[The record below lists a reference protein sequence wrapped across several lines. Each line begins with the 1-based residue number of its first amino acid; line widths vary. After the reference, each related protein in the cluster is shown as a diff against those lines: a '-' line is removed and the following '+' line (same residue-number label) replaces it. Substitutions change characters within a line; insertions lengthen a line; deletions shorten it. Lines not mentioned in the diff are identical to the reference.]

1 LPKPPKDP
9 VKIGAAPVCIIIVLS
24 LCDGTISFKLRVQYW
39 EGTARSYWSYS
50 KFDLMQ
56 QQLDFYISLFYF
68 LTAIPYAWLGLV
80 AWRRRPAVAITP
92 FAWSMVGMSI
102 WSLGYGVGFLAPTLS
117 LKLLALKFEYI
128 GVVIVPVFLFIFS
141 LEFIGRRHY
150 LPQRI
155 QMLLALYAAFFLL
168 LAWTNE
174 QHYLMWESEIVVQ
187 PAGIHLLKIEYHLF
201 FWLQTGFS
209 YLLILMSNFL
219 LLRELVRTSPAYR
232 LQIGFVVIGL
242 LSPLI
247 GNLIFISNLPTI
259 KGLDPTPLFFI
270 PTALVLYWVTMKYRL
285 LKVLPPEHFNVLQGM
300 KDGVIVVDA
309 LERVL
314 YINPV
319 TENLFGRSEA
329 EVIGQPLH
337 QLSSTHGIQLASCLT
352 TGLSQAELRLGEGA
366 QTQVFEA
373 TISSMSALRSAVK
386 SIGPDRTIMLHNI
399 THRKEAEQILYRR
412 ELMMSAI
419 SIASTEF
426 LQQSDTWEHT
436 VPGVLEKMGEAADV
450 SHVFVFINYLNETGA
465 SFTSLCYEWASIDSK
480 SHINNKALRHIPIT
494 EGGLIRWKRMFSEG
508 AHISGQVRDFPAIE
522 QDLFK
527 QTESL
532 SMLAFPIMVENQ
544 WWGFIMFDEC
554 GYQRYWTDIE
564 VKALHTMASI
574 FGSAET
580 RARTQQKLVR
590 RQNALSLMHEI
601 VREALQSKDLS
612 EMLQGVVESTVRL
625 INTDACFI
633 ALWDENRKI
642 GRPHAAYGP
651 RKLDYLNLNIMP
663 GTKTFTS
670 SAFEQR
676 RTLIVEDVQNSTYAD
691 EYLADTFPSRS
702 MIVIPL
708 ISNEQR
714 LGAIFFSF
722 DRPHHF
728 QAEEISM
735 SEQAASLIAL
745 AFEKF
750 QAIEQAQRRAATS
763 ETLREASAVVST
775 TMETNQAIP
784 RILEQ
789 LKRVVPYDSASIQL
803 LQDNELEIVGGSG
816 FADHKAVVG
825 MRFAIPGDNP
835 NSVVMETG
843 QPYLMGDV
851 RDVYKQFLEPP
862 NDHIRAWL
870 GVPLMVQG
878 RIIGLLSMDSSEPN
892 DFTGEDANLA
902 SIFASQVAQV
912 LDNARVLEE
921 SQSQAM
927 TDALTGLYNRRG
939 LFELGHFEFNK
950 AQELDRPFSAIMI
963 DIDHFKQVND
973 TYGHEVGDIVLQAMA
988 KRCKGCIKD
997 TDIIGRYGG
1006 EEIVILLPEVGLDV
1020 ASNIA
1025 DRVLHAIA
1033 SKPMSLAE
1041 SYELDITASLGV
1053 ASTDTNTSTLEV
1065 LLNRADQAMYMAK
1078 HSGRNQVKRS
1088 K

>member
-1 LPKPPKDP
+1 
-9 VKIGAAPVCIIIVLS
+9 
-24 LCDGTISFKLRVQYW
+24 
-39 EGTARSYWSYS
+39 
-50 KFDLMQ
+50 MQ
-56 QQLDFYISLFYF
+56 QQLNFYISLFYF

-92 FAWSMVGMSI
+92 FAWAMVGMSI
-102 WSLGYGVGFLAPTLS
+102 WSLGYGVGFIAPSLT

-128 GVVIVPVFLFIFS
+128 GVVTVPVFLFIFS

-150 LPQRI
+150 LPQRLES
-155 QMLLALYAAFFLL
+155 LLWLYPVFFLV

-174 QHYLMWESEIVVQ
+174 FHYLMWDSEIAVQ
-187 PAGIHLLKIEYHLF
+187 PAGIQLLKVEYHLF
-201 FWLQTGFS
+201 FWLQTTFS

-219 LLRELVRTSPAYR
+219 LLRELFKTSPAYR
-232 LQIGFVVIGL
+232 LQTGFVVIGL

-247 GNLIFISNLPTI
+247 GNVIFVWNLPAI

-270 PTALVLYWVTMKYRL
+270 PTALALYWVTMQYRL

-319 TENLFGRSEA
+319 TEILFGRTES

-337 QLSSTHGIQLASCLT
+337 QLSNAHGIQLASYLMA
-352 TGLSQAELRLGEGA
+352 GMSQAELRLGEGSQA
-366 QTQVFEA
+366 QVFEA
-373 TISSMSALRSAVK
+373 TISSMSALKSAAK

-399 THRKEAEQILYRR
+399 THRKEAERILQRR

-419 SIASTEF
+419 SLASTEF
-426 LQQSDTWEHT
+426 LNEAAWEHT
-436 VPGVLEKMGEAADV
+436 VPGVLEKIGEAADV
-450 SHVFVFINYLNETGA
+450 SHVYVFINYVDENSLL
-465 SFTSLCYEWASIDSK
+465 FTSLCYEWASLDAK
-480 SHINNKALRHIPIT
+480 SHLDNITLRHIPIQESGLGRWQREFSQGLHILGLVKDLPPREQTLFT
-494 EGGLIRWKRMFSEG
+494 E
-508 AHISGQVRDFPAIE
+508 A
-522 QDLFK
+522 
-527 QTESL
+527 ESL
-532 SMLAFPIMVENQ
+532 SILAFPIMVENQ
-544 WWGFIMFDEC
+544 WWGLIMFDEC

-564 VKALHTMASI
+564 VKALHTLASI

-580 RARTQQKLVR
+580 RAKTRQKLVR

-601 VREALQSKDLS
+601 VREALQAKDLS
-612 EMLQGVVESTVRL
+612 EMLQSVVESTVRL

-633 ALWDENRKI
+633 ALWDQTLKI

-651 RKLDYLNLNIMP
+651 RREDYLKLDIKP
-663 GTKTFTS
+663 GTKTFTG

-676 RTLIVEDVQNSTYAD
+676 KTLIVEEVQNSMYAD
-691 EYLADTFPSRS
+691 KYLADTFPSRS

-728 QAEEISM
+728 QPEEISM

-763 ETLREASAVVST
+763 ETLREASAMVSET
-775 TMETNQAIP
+775 LETNQAIP

-803 LQDNELEIVGGSG
+803 LNGSELEIVGGSG

-843 QPYLMGDV
+843 QPYLV
-851 RDVYKQFLEPP
+851 RDVHNLYKQFLKPP

-870 GVPLMVQG
+870 GVPLLVQG
-878 RIIGLLSMDSSEPN
+878 RIIGLLSMDSSEPH
-892 DFTGEDANLA
+892 DFTEEDTNLA

-921 SQSQAM
+921 SQNQAM
-927 TDALTGLYNRRG
+927 TDVLTGLYNRRG

-950 AQELDRPFSAIMI
+950 AQELNRPFSAIMI

-973 TYGHEVGDIVLQAMA
+973 TYGHEVGDIVLKAMA
-988 KRCKGCIKD
+988 KRCKSCIKE

-1020 ASNIA
+1020 ASSIA

-1041 SYELDITASLGV
+1041 SYELDVTASLGV

-1065 LLNRADQAMYMAK
+1065 LLNRADQAMYIAK
-1078 HSGRNQVKRS
+1078 HNGRNQVKRS

>member
-1 LPKPPKDP
+1 M
-9 VKIGAAPVCIIIVLS
+9 
-24 LCDGTISFKLRVQYW
+24 
-39 EGTARSYWSYS
+39 E
-50 KFDLMQ
+50 
-56 QQLDFYISLFYF
+56 QQLNFYISLFYF
-68 LTAIPYAWLGLV
+68 LTAIPYAWLGLI

-92 FAWSMVGMSI
+92 FAWAMVGMSI
-102 WSLGYGVGFLAPTLS
+102 WSLGYGLGFIAPTLT

-150 LPQRI
+150 LPQRLES
-155 QMLLALYAAFFLL
+155 LLWLYPVFFLV

-174 QHYLMWESEIVVQ
+174 FHYLMWDSKIAVQ
-187 PAGIHLLKIEYHLF
+187 PAGIQLLKVEYHLF
-201 FWLQTGFS
+201 FWLQTAFS

-219 LLRELVRTSPAYR
+219 LLRELFKTSPAYR
-232 LQIGFVVIGL
+232 LQTGFVVIGL

-247 GNLIFISNLPTI
+247 GNVIFVWNVPAI

-270 PTALVLYWVTMKYRL
+270 PTALALYWVTMQYRL

-329 EVIGQPLH
+329 EAIGQPLH
-337 QLSSTHGIQLASCLT
+337 QLSNTHGIQLASYLT
-352 TGLSQAELRLGEGA
+352 SGLSQAELRLGEGG
-366 QTQVFEA
+366 QSRVFEA
-373 TISSMSALRSAVK
+373 TISSMSSLKSATQ
-386 SIGPDRTIMLHNI
+386 SIGPDRTIMLHDV
-399 THRKEAEQILYRR
+399 TQRKEAERVLYRR

-426 LQQSDTWEHT
+426 LQESETWEHT
-436 VPGVLEKMGEAADV
+436 VPGVLEKIGEAADV
-450 SHVFVFINYLNETGA
+450 SHVFVFINYLNEKGA
-465 SFTSLCYEWASIDSK
+465 LFTSLCYEWASIDSK
-480 SHINNKALRHIPIT
+480 SHINNKALRHIPIH
-494 EGGLIRWKRMFSEG
+494 EGGLSRWEKEFSEG
-508 AHISGQVRDFPAIE
+508 SHILGLVKDFPITE
-522 QDLFK
+522 QGLFK

-532 SMLAFPIMVENQ
+532 AILAFPIMVENQ
-544 WWGFIMFDEC
+544 WWGYIMFDEC

-601 VREALQSKDLS
+601 VHEALRAKDLS
-612 EMLQGVVESTVRL
+612 EMLQGVVESTGRL

-633 ALWDENRKI
+633 ALWDETKRI

-651 RKLDYLNLNIMP
+651 RREDYLNLDIKP

-670 SAFEQR
+670 SAFEER
-676 RTLIVEDVQNSTYAD
+676 KTLIVEDVRTSMYA
-691 EYLADTFPSRS
+691 ERYLADTFPSHS

-708 ISNEQR
+708 ISNEKR

-728 QAEEISM
+728 QPEEISM
-735 SEQAASLIAL
+735 SEQAANLIAL

-750 QAIEQAQRRAATS
+750 QAIEHAQRRAATS
-763 ETLREASAVVST
+763 ETLREASAMVSQT
-775 TMETNQAIP
+775 LETNEAIP

-789 LKRVVPYDSASIQL
+789 LKRVVPYESASVQL
-803 LQDNELEIVGGSG
+803 LSDNELEIVGGSG
-816 FADHKAVVG
+816 FADHQAVVG

-843 QPYLMGDV
+843 KPYLVGDV
-851 RDVYKQFLEPP
+851 RHVYKQFLEPP

-870 GVPLMVQG
+870 GVPLLVQD
-878 RIIGLLSMDSSEPN
+878 RIIGLLSMDSSQPN
-892 DFTGEDANLA
+892 DFTEEDTNLA

-921 SQSQAM
+921 SQNQAM
-927 TDALTGLYNRRG
+927 TDVLTGLYNRRG

-950 AQELDRPFSAIMI
+950 AHEFDRPFSAIMI

-973 TYGHEVGDIVLQAMA
+973 TYGHEVGDIVLKAMA
-988 KRCKGCIKD
+988 KRCKSCIKE

-1006 EEIVILLPEVGLDV
+1006 EEIVILLPEVGLD
-1020 ASNIA
+1020 IA
-1025 DRVLHAIA
+1025 TGIAERVLNAIA
-1033 SKPMSLAE
+1033 SKPMPLAE

-1053 ASTDTNTSTLEV
+1053 AARDANTSTLDI
-1065 LLNRADQAMYMAK
+1065 LLNRADQAMYIAK
-1078 HSGRNQVKRS
+1078 HNGRNQVKRS